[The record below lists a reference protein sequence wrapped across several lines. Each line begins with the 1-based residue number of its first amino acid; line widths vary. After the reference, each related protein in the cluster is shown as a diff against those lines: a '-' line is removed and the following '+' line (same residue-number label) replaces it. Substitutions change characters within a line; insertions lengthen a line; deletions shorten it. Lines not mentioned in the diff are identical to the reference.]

1 MRCKIFFLIFSS
13 LTILSSLT
21 VVSGQNKSIAL
32 TIDDLPLNGPAIEI
46 TKLRKMTVKLLNII
60 KTNRIPMVG
69 FVNESLL
76 YAPNEAD
83 ERIGILKMWSD
94 AGVELGNHTFSHMGF
109 KDASLA
115 DYEDDFVRGES
126 VIKLLVK
133 PKKIRY
139 FRHPFLQMGATRETE
154 DAFEKFIGER
164 GYRAVPVTMDTMDW
178 MFLAAYAKS
187 LKEQDKTLQKRVSE
201 DYLIFVALKIDAS
214 EKISEGLF
222 GRQIRHILLLHANE
236 LNADNFEALVKIFK
250 DKGYGFTTVE
260 EAFEDTAYKFPDKYL
275 PTSDWLSH
283 WAFSAGKK
291 FETLS
296 PPDYIQQI
304 FQGK

>member
-13 LTILSSLT
+13 LTILSGLT

-46 TKLRKMTVKLLNII
+46 TKLRKMTEKLLNII
-60 KTNRIPMVG
+60 KTNRIPLVG

-83 ERIGILKMWSD
+83 ERIEILKMWSD

-187 LKEQDKTLQKRVSE
+187 
-201 DYLIFVALKIDAS
+201 
-214 EKISEGLF
+214 
-222 GRQIRHILLLHANE
+222 
-236 LNADNFEALVKIFK
+236 
-250 DKGYGFTTVE
+250 KGTG
-260 EAFEDTAYKFPDKYL
+260 
-275 PTSDWLSH
+275 
-283 WAFSAGKK
+283 
-291 FETLS
+291 
-296 PPDYIQQI
+296 
-304 FQGK
+304 